1 MKLLNLQPTEILTRP
16 YNVQVIME
24 NILLLEKALKNRDS
38 LSLHEDDVWNLVTSL
53 SNEKHA
59 FLAQHILYG
68 RQGLSRK
75 LANKVRRF
83 AKKRGWA
90 LHH

>member
-1 MKLLNLQPTEILTRP
+1 MKLLNLEPAEILLRT
-16 YNVQVIME
+16 YNVQTLME
-24 NILLLEKALKNRDS
+24 NISILEKALKNKDS
-38 LSLHEDDVWNLVTSL
+38 LPLHEDDVWNLVTSL

-83 AKKRGWA
+83 ARTRGWA